1 MSQSAVECVVWSEP
15 AVDASPRDARHF
27 HTPRRAV
34 IAGYVLLNHAP
45 TMYIPGGGECAY
57 IASIAVCP
65 HWQRRHIASR
75 LITCAKRLA
84 VRRGSFSICLLF
96 DSNEQSLCDLY
107 RHAEFLRRE
116 YDPVEHDRDA
126 STHERW
132 AIWRRA

>member
-1 MSQSAVECVVWSEP
+1 MLLAHNLYLSAQCLTYVRARTRRLCELDFCEWMSQSAVECVVWSEP

-65 HWQRRHIASR
+65 HWQRRRIASR
-75 LITCAKRLA
+75 LITCAKRLT
-84 VRRGSFSICLLF
+84 VRRGSPHMNI
-96 DSNEQSLCDLY
+96 
-107 RHAEFLRRE
+107 
-116 YDPVEHDRDA
+116 
-126 STHERW
+126 
-132 AIWRRA
+132 